1 MSRAKKMSLEQKVV
15 TFEQKKL
22 LLDKLV
28 EDTGIQNLSDF
39 IERYNEQERVKAD
52 ILARI
57 EAKSN
62 TSEFITLLHAL

>member
-1 MSRAKKMSLEQKVV
+1 MSLEQKVV
-15 TFEQKKL
+15 SFEQKKL

-28 EDTGIQNLSDF
+28 EDTGIANLGEF

-62 TSEFITLLHAL
+62 MSASSVITSVLGLL